1 MNYQVPGSQAS
12 DLSETDDLVRL
23 VRESASSF
31 TKGDDASRGRGLR
44 GGDPGFDR
52 AVWSEMAANGWTGM
66 VLAEADGGQDA
77 GFAAMG
83 ALAGTLARAVTP
95 EPLTAVAVLSALA
108 VAGCPESALR
118 RRLLDGI
125 TSGDMVLATGFQGE
139 GGSLDPADT
148 PLAFDGQTVTGT
160 LRHVFPALGADGF
173 VVAAQ
178 GSDGLSLV
186 HVPASGATIERELR
200 ADGSFSGRVAFAAA
214 PGDVLATGDA
224 ARHALDEAI
233 AAAVAVSSAEL
244 LGLIERALEITLD
257 YMRVRVQFGRPIGSF
272 QALQHRAVDLWIAQE
287 LTRGAV
293 SEALAALD
301 AGATG
306 DARRFVAGRAKSR
319 AGDAA
324 LTVCRECIKLHGA
337 IGFTDEHDVGLY
349 LRRALTLSAWLGNAA
364 QHRRGVAGLIEAA
377 ALKGDEVAE
386 ARFAPVFLEPNATE
400 TDWNTFPDEEFRAG
414 VRAFFA
420 SYFPAE
426 KRHLGRR
433 TAPAELRDWLDTV
446 ARKGWA
452 APAWPVQHGGMGLE
466 PGKQLIFIEERERA
480 GIPRTAEQGVNMLGP
495 VLMRHGTEAQRAAH
509 LPSIVRNEIFWCQG
523 YSEPNAGSD
532 LASLQTEAVPD
543 GDDYVINGS
552 KIWTSGGHHADWM
565 FLLAR
570 TDKNV
575 KKQEGISFFLL
586 DLATPGVTIR
596 PIENLSGHEEFSEV
610 FFDDV
615 RIPKKNLVGELN
627 KGWGVA
633 KALLGFERLGTG
645 SPRRVQ
651 VPMNQL
657 ATIAQATGAWA
668 TEGFRDRYVPLY
680 LDVMDLGAIYRGF
693 CELAKDGT
701 QPGPEISML
710 KIMAGETTQ
719 RVSEFVIE
727 LAGSS
732 GPIREK
738 QVFGEENL
746 STLQGYY
753 TVFGATIA
761 AGSNDIQRNILAYR
775 VLRLPR
781 V

>member
-1 MNYQVPGSQAS
+1 MAETAM
-12 DLSETDDLVRL
+12 DLSDTDDLVRL

-364 QHRRGVAGLIEAA
+364 QHRRGVAGLIDLSA
-377 ALKGDEVAE
+377 DVAE
-386 ARFAPVFLEPNATE
+386 TSAASQPVDAFFLQDEPADV
-400 TDWNTFPDEEFRAG
+400 DWNAFPDDEFRAG
-414 VRAFFA
+414 VRAWFERNLPAKYKGRA
-420 SYFPAE
+420 SLE
-426 KRHLGRR
+426 
-433 TAPAELRDWLDTV
+433 TEETRDWTTTV
-446 ARKGWA
+446 ARKGWY
-452 APAWPVQHGGMGLE
+452 APQWPREWGGMELS
-466 PGKQLIFIEERERA
+466 PAKQVIFMEEREAA
-480 GIPRTAEQGVNMLGP
+480 GAPKTADMGMYMLGP
-495 VLMRHGTEAQRAAH
+495 VLMRFGTEEQKRKY
-509 LPSIVRNEIFWCQG
+509 LPDIVNFKTWWCQG

-543 GDDYVINGS
+543 GDEFVINGS
-552 KIWTSGGHHADWM
+552 KIWTSNGHRADMM
-565 FLLAR
+565 FMLVR
-570 TDKNV
+570 TDKTV
-575 KKQEGISFFLL
+575 KKQEGISFILV
-586 DLATPGVTIR
+586 DLNAPGVKR
-596 PIENLSGHEEFSEV
+596 RGIENLAGEEIFAEE

-615 RIPKKNLVGELN
+615 RVPKENLVGELN
-627 KGWGVA
+627 KGWTVA
-633 KALLGFERLGTG
+633 KALLGFERLGVG

-651 VPMNQL
+651 KPLRQVRDIARAAGVLDRSDVMARYTQL
-657 ATIAQATGAWA
+657 H
-668 TEGFRDRYVPLY
+668 
-680 LDVMDLGAIYRGF
+680 LDVLDLGALYNRFAAIVQAG
-693 CELAKDGT
+693 GS
-701 QPGPEISML
+701 PGPDISML
-710 KIMAGETTQ
+710 KIFAGETNQAITA
-719 RVSEFVIE
+719 FMIE
-727 LAGSS
+727 VAGSAGNIRS
-732 GPIREK
+732 LQDFGGKETDLLGP
-738 QVFGEENL
+738 
-746 STLQGYY
+746 YY
-753 TVFGATIA
+753 TVYSGTIA
-761 AGSNDIQRNILAYR
+761 GGSNDIQRNIIARR
-775 VLRLPR
+775 VLDLPKE
-781 V
+781 